1 MNNLDYTFSMQNSSS
16 TQSKQQTDVTKQIWK
31 DKLRS
36 GLNFIILTLVF
47 SIAYAQSP
55 LYTSNQNQYFL
66 HGLAQ
71 AGFGYLNQDWLA
83 NTPDPT
89 PVFSA
94 LVAVTYRLT
103 HLPALFYVYYA
114 LLMGIYIFS
123 LLGIVTGVYSLRS
136 SRAKFLGFLA
146 LLILVHSAAWRFAIS
161 RVLGVNWTYILED
174 GLADQRLL
182 GPVFEPSAFA
192 ALLMLSIYLFMQ
204 RKPYLAAISAALAAT
219 VHPTYLLS
227 SAVLTLAYMLITA
240 IEAGVSD
247 KRQITSGLTNQF
259 TPRFQNQLQTAPDTP
274 PHKKERIWM
283 KPLWIGGLALLLVA
297 PILIYVY
304 VNFGNTPKET
314 TARAQ
319 DILVNFRIPHHALI
333 SWWWDATAVVKI
345 LLVTVALYLVRKS
358 RLFIIMLLLSLV
370 AAVLTF
376 LQVILK
382 SNMLALLFPWRISII
397 LVPLATAILLAELV
411 TALFKHLKLFRQRRF
426 QNLLAISSLVLI
438 AAVVL
443 VGSIRFTLDLQRKA
457 SAAERPL
464 EAYVEAHHASG
475 QVYLTPVKL
484 QDFRLETGSPVYVE
498 FKSIPYQDANV
509 LEWYRRIQLA
519 DRFYKDGN
527 CKLLNEMASQGGVT
541 HIVMENGDPGQNC
554 PNLLSLYKD
563 AYYSLYSY
571 QSP

>member
-1 MNNLDYTFSMQNSSS
+1 MQTSSS
-16 TQSKQQTDVTKQIWK
+16 TQFEQQPDTTPQSRKAR
-31 DKLRS
+31 LRS
-36 GLNFIILTLVF
+36 FLNFLLLTVIF

-55 LYTSNQNQYFL
+55 MYTSNQNQYFL

-94 LVAVTYRLT
+94 LVALTYRLT
-103 HLPALFYVYYA
+103 HLSALFYIYYA

-123 LLGIVTGVYSLRS
+123 LLGIVTSIYSLRS
-136 SRAKFLGFLA
+136 SRAKFFGFLA

-161 RVLGVNWTYILED
+161 RSLGVNWTYILED

-182 GPVFEPSAFA
+182 GPVFEPSVFA

-204 RKPYLAAISAALAAT
+204 RKPYLAVISAALAAT

-227 SAVLTLAYMLITA
+227 AAVLTLSYMLITA
-240 IEAGVSD
+240 IETGIFD
-247 KRQITSGLTNQF
+247 KRLITPVLTNQF
-259 TPRFQNQLQTAPDTP
+259 TPRFQNQLQAAPDTP
-274 PHKKERIWM
+274 PSKKERPWM
-283 KPLWIGGLALLLVA
+283 KSLWIGALALLVVA

-304 VNFGNTPKET
+304 VNFGNTPPET

-345 LLVTVALYLVRKS
+345 LLVAAALFLIRKK
-358 RLFIIMLLLSLV
+358 RLFLVMLLLTL
-370 AAVLTF
+370 AAAGLTL
-376 LQVILK
+376 LQVFLK

-397 LVPLATAILLAELV
+397 LVPLATAILLADLV
-411 TALFKHLKLFRQRRF
+411 SASFKHLRLFRQRRF
-426 QNLLAISSLVLI
+426 QNFLAASSLLLI

-443 VGSIRFTLDLQRKA
+443 VGGIRFSLDLQRKA
-457 SAAERPL
+457 SAVERPL
-464 EAYVEAHHASG
+464 EAYVASHHASG
-475 QVYLTPVKL
+475 QVYLTPIKL
-484 QDFRLETGSPVYVE
+484 QDFRLETGSPVYIE

-519 DRFYKDGN
+519 DRFYKNGD
-527 CKLLNEMASQGGVT
+527 CKLLNEMATQSGVT

-554 PNLLSLYKD
+554 PNLLPIYND
-563 AYYSLYSY
+563 AYYSLYSL